1 MTYKLNWL
9 ITSRYNEFKEHTKGL
24 TKNISVLQN
33 IY

>member
-1 MTYKLNWL
+1 MAYKLNSL
-9 ITSRYNEFKEHTKGL
+9 ITLWYNEFKEHTKGS